1 MPTPQGIASPRLQ
14 RVLGVPS
21 LLFFGLAYMVPLT
34 VFSTYGIVTDV
45 TGGHLAGAY
54 VITTIAMLF
63 TALSYASIVRA
74 EPTAGSAYAYAK
86 KAFGPGVGFTTGWAL
101 MIDYALLPM
110 INYMLLGLYINAQF
124 PAIPAWIV
132 ILAAIII
139 VTALNLFGIS
149 VVKNANAFLVVF
161 QLVFVVAFLVAA
173 FGKMQPEVAVTDPF
187 WSESAS
193 PGGLMAGASILALSF
208 LGFDA
213 VSAMAEEAKDPRRTV
228 PRAVVLTVLVGGLLF
243 TVITWAG
250 QRVWPDF
257 TTFTSLDTASLELI
271 SHLGGAFFEAF
282 FLAAYLIGASA
293 SAMTSQAATARVLYS
308 MGRDELLPKR
318 VFGVLSSRFK
328 TPRNAIL
335 VIAAISL
342 FALVAPLE
350 IIISIISFGALAAFS
365 MVNLAVIKYF
375 IIDQRKREPL
385 ELLRYGLLP
394 GIGLALC
401 VWLWF
406 SLHWTALAVGLG
418 WVLIGIVYLAFI
430 SRGFSK
436 MPKTVVI
443 NLDDVE

>member
-1 MPTPQGIASPRLQ
+1 MTTPQVAAAPRLK

-21 LLFFGLAYMVPLT
+21 LLFFGLAYMVPMT

-54 VITTIAMLF
+54 IITTIAMLF
-63 TALSYASIVRA
+63 TAFSYASIVRA

-86 KAFGPGVGFTTGWAL
+86 RAFGPGVGFVTGWAL

-124 PAIPAWIV
+124 PAIPAWLVIV
-132 ILAAIII
+132 IAIAV

-161 QLVFVVAFLVAA
+161 QLLFVVAFLAAA
-173 FGKMQPEVAVTDPF
+173 FGKMNGDVAVTAPL
-187 WSESAS
+187 WSEAATF
-193 PGGLMAGASILALSF
+193 GGLMAGASILALSF

-228 PRAVVLTVLVGGLLF
+228 PRAVMLTVLVGGVMF
-243 TVITWAG
+243 TVITWVG
-250 QRVWPDF
+250 QRVWPDYS
-257 TTFTSLDTASLELI
+257 TFSSLDTASLELI
-271 SHLGGAFFEAF
+271 SHVGGAFFEAF
-282 FLAAYLIGASA
+282 FLASYLVGASA

-318 VFGVLSSRFK
+318 VFGVLSQRFK

-335 VIAAISL
+335 VIAVVSL
-342 FALVAPLE
+342 LALVLPLDTV
-350 IIISIISFGALAAFS
+350 ISIISFGALAAFS
-365 MVNLAVIKYF
+365 MVNLAVIKHF
-375 IIDQRKREPL
+375 LMDERKRAPAD
-385 ELLRYGLLP
+385 LLRYGLLP
-394 GIGLALC
+394 AIGFALC
-401 VWLWF
+401 VWLWT
-406 SLHWTALAVGLG
+406 SLSSDAL
-418 WVLIGIVYLAFI
+418 LIGGLWVAIGIIYLAFI
-430 SRGFSK
+430 SRGFQK

-443 NLDDVE
+443 DLDGVE